1 MILLTIGIAIL
12 DELTRLTRLETDAFL
27 LHLAAFRAADV
38 DLVHR
43 YKCGRD
49 ERGVRRRERAV
60 ADDGQT
66 QLSNDEFA
74 RYCALQCR
82 AFLTFLVVHLF

>member
-38 DLVHR
+38 D
-43 YKCGRD
+43 
-49 ERGVRRRERAV
+49 
-60 ADDGQT
+60 
-66 QLSNDEFA
+66 F
-74 RYCALQCR
+74 
-82 AFLTFLVVHLF
+82 